1 MTGDWLPDLGGRPCR
16 YFSRVSST
24 QDIARAWALE
34 GAPAGAIVLA
44 DEQTAGRG
52 RLGRTW
58 LAAPGS
64 SLLLSVVLRPA
75 LPPEELG
82 RVTLLGAV
90 ALAEALAGLG
100 LQPGIKWPND
110 VQLAGRKVAGILA
123 EAVWAGD
130 VLSAVVL
137 GIGVNMRRN
146 ALPPEALEAYRA
158 TTVEATPLGRPCP
171 RGALLGDLLAH
182 LDAWMPRVR
191 EPILL
196 ETWTQYNVTLGRRVN
211 VAAGHERF
219 SGVAEGLD
227 DRGALLVRLDNGSL
241 RPLLAGE
248 VTIVDEA

>member
-1 MTGDWLPDLGGRPCR
+1 MTGDWLPDLGGRPYR
-16 YFSRVSST
+16 YFAQVPST

-34 GAPAGAIVLA
+34 GAAAGAIVIA

-64 SLLLSVVLRPA
+64 SLLLSIVLRPA

-90 ALAEALAGLG
+90 ALAETLAGLG

-110 VQLAGRKVAGILA
+110 VQLGGRKVAGILA
-123 EAVWAGD
+123 EAVWVGD
-130 VLSAVVL
+130 RLGAVAL
-137 GIGVNMRRN
+137 GIGVNVRRD

-158 TTVEATPLGRPCP
+158 TTVEAALGHPCP

-196 ETWTQYNVTLGRRVN
+196 ETWTRYNVTLGRRVN
-211 VAAGHERF
+211 VVAGHEQF
-219 SGVAEGLD
+219 SGVAEALD
-227 DRGALLVRLDNGSL
+227 SRCALLVRLDNGSL

-248 VTIVDEA
+248 VTLLDDA

>member
-16 YFSRVSST
+16 YFAQVPST

-34 GAPAGAIVLA
+34 GAATGATVIA

-64 SLLLSVVLRPA
+64 SLLLSIVLRPA

-90 ALAEALAGLG
+90 ALAETLAGLG

-130 VLSAVVL
+130 RLSAVAL
-137 GIGVNMRRN
+137 GIGVNVRRD

-158 TTVEATPLGRPCP
+158 TTVEAALGRPCP
-171 RGALLGDLLAH
+171 RGVLLGDLLAH

-196 ETWTQYNVTLGRRVN
+196 ETWTQYNVTLGRRVD

-219 SGVAEGLD
+219 SGLAEALD
-227 DRGALLVRLDNGSL
+227 DRGALLVRQDDGSL

-248 VTIVDEA
+248 VTILDEA

>member
-1 MTGDWLPDLGGRPCR
+1 MSRDWLPDLGGRPYR
-16 YFSRVSST
+16 YFAQVSST

-34 GAPAGAIVLA
+34 GAANGAIVIA

-64 SLLLSVVLRPA
+64 SLLLSVILRPA

-100 LQPGIKWPND
+100 VLPGIKWPND
-110 VQLAGRKVAGILA
+110 LQLAGRKVAGILA
-123 EAVWAGD
+123 EAVWSGD
-130 VLSAVVL
+130 ALRAVVL
-137 GIGVNMRRN
+137 GIGVNVQRD
-146 ALPPEALEAYRA
+146 ALPPAALEAYRA
-158 TTVEATPLGRPCP
+158 TTVEAALGRHCP

-182 LDAWMPRVR
+182 LDAWMPRLR

-196 ETWTQYNVTLGRRVN
+196 EAWTRYNVTLGRRVV
-211 VAAGHERF
+211 VAAGHEQF
-219 SGVAEGLD
+219 SGVAEALD
-227 DRGALLVRLDNGSL
+227 NRGALLIRLDNGSL